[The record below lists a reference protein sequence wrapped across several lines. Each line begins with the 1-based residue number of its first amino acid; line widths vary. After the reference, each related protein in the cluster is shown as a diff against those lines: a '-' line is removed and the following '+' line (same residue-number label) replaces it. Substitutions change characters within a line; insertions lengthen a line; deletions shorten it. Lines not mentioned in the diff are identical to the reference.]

1 MTTLFTVFYISL
13 WHKNDVCFSISAA
26 ASGVGGGAVY
36 STLYIFLFH
45 LMAEAIPLSKV
56 AVMGAA
62 ICFFIFHIS
71 TPVPSSITGHANR
84 FAYDAVMIMEPATL
98 LGTVYGVLASR
109 MCPYWLI
116 VLLMAF
122 LLSLAAT
129 KTFRKANKLRG
140 KEGAAS
146 VQIAPLSS
154 VRHAFYGST
163 DSSKPLQ
170 KDEAEAAQP
179 KEIRDHEGHCWGL
192 IARCILSV
200 GVCFA
205 AVLVGA
211 ELTRAVSAGEDVRL
225 ERLPRFE
232 CGGLAFWAVIVV
244 TSLVCAG
251 ATVSNVRY
259 LVAHSPWLVRQRQCS
274 MVWDRKSAHYYAWLC
289 LAAGFLSSFCGIGGS
304 TIKGPILLE
313 MGLNP
318 TLAKATSQLMLL
330 STVSSSAFQFYTVGN
345 LPAGYAGVFFAIAV
359 FASFAGKLSIDVYI
373 ARGGRQSVIVY
384 LLAIY
389 IVISA
394 VLMTGLGGVLIV
406 GQLYPTVN
414 WSQLLFR
421 SFCAPMPSEHDALRL
436 LE

>member
-1 MTTLFTVFYISL
+1 
-13 WHKNDVCFSISAA
+13 
-26 ASGVGGGAVY
+26 
-36 STLYIFLFH
+36 
-45 LMAEAIPLSKV
+45 MAEAIPLSKV

-62 ICFFIFHIS
+62 ICFFVFHIA

-116 VLLMAF
+116 VLLMAS
-122 LLSLAAT
+122 LLCIAAT
-129 KTFRKANKLRG
+129 KTFRKGNKLRI
-140 KEGAAS
+140 KELAAS
-146 VQIAPLSS
+146 RQTRPISAVK
-154 VRHAFYGST
+154 HAFYGAIETAEKRSNK
-163 DSSKPLQ
+163 S
-170 KDEAEAAQP
+170 DEGSNGGSCE
-179 KEIRDHEGHCWGL
+179 L
-192 IARCILSV
+192 MTRCVLSV

-205 AVLVGA
+205 AVLIGA
-211 ELTRAVSAGEDVRL
+211 ELTRAVREGEVVSKEILVR
-225 ERLPRFE
+225 FS
-232 CGGLAFWAVIVV
+232 CGGVAFWAVIVV

-251 ATVSNVRY
+251 ATAYNVRY
-259 LVAHSPWLVRQRQCS
+259 LERHSPRLVMQRQCT
-274 MVWDRKSAHYYAWLC
+274 MVWDRETAHYYAWLC

-359 FASFAGKLSIDVYI
+359 FASFAGKFAIDFYI
-373 ARGGRQSVIVY
+373 SRGGRQSVVVY
-384 LLAIY
+384 LLAVY

-394 VLMTGLGGVLIV
+394 CLMTGLGGLLIA

-414 WSQLLFR
+414 WNQLLFR
-421 SFCAPMPSEHDALRL
+421 SFCDPMPNEHDALKL